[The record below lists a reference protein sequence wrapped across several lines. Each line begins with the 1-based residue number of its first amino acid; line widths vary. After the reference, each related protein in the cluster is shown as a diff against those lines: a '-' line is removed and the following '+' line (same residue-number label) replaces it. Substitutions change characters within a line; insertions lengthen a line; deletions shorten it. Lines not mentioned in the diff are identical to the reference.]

1 MLLFAIPALV
11 ALTIIVFF
19 FGLAMAPQPTVVQS
33 RLRTYGTTPPRT
45 LSEIEL
51 SQPFSERIIRPVIR
65 VFSNLLNRFAPQR
78 NVEELR
84 HRLDLAGNPNDWST
98 SDFYGLR
105 GLVALGTAAF
115 FVLPSY
121 LLHAPLAQLGLL
133 TASGLGLG
141 FYLPLFWLNYKIGR
155 RQHEMERA
163 LPDALDLLTISVEAG
178 LGFDAAMSKVAE
190 KSENEL
196 SRAFARVNAEV
207 RLGKLRREALRDMAN
222 RAGVQDISN
231 FIAAVIQADQL
242 GVSLAKVLRVQSEQM
257 RVRRR
262 QRAEE
267 LAAQAPIKMLF
278 PLVFLVFPS
287 IFIVLLG
294 PAMLQVQ
301 KVGLFGGGG
310 G

>member
-1 MLLFAIPALV
+1 MLILFLVLIMALSVILLFV
-11 ALTIIVFF
+11 
-19 FGLAMAPQPTVVQS
+19 GLAMAPQPSTVQS
-33 RLRTYGTTPPRT
+33 RLRAYGTVRPRSLT
-45 LSEIEL
+45 EIEL
-51 SQPFSERIIRPVIR
+51 GQPFSERVILPIIRLISG
-65 VFSNLLNRFAPQR
+65 FLSRFAPQR
-78 NVEELR
+78 NIEDLR
-84 HRLDLAGNPNDWST
+84 HKLDMAGNPNNWTT
-98 SDFYGLR
+98 SDFYGVR
-105 GLVALGTAAF
+105 GLAALITAGIF
-115 FVLPSY
+115 FFPLFFLGAGMLQVLMY
-121 LLHAPLAQLGLL
+121 MAIGAV
-133 TASGLGLG
+133 LG
-141 FYLPLFWLNYKIGR
+141 FYFPLFWLNYKISR

-190 KSENEL
+190 KSNNEL
-196 SRAFARVNAEV
+196 SRAFARVNAEI
-207 RLGKLRREALRDMAN
+207 RLGKLRRDALRDMAT

-242 GVSLAKVLRVQSEQM
+242 GVSLSKVLRIQSEQM

-294 PAMLQVQ
+294 PAMIQMMNA
-301 KVGLFGGGG
+301 FNISP
-310 G
+310 

>member
-1 MLLFAIPALV
+1 MAILAAALV
-11 ALTIIVFF
+11 ALSIILFF
-19 FGLAMAPQPTVVQS
+19 VGLAMAPQPTAVQS
-33 RLRTYGTTPPRT
+33 RLQAYGTTRPRT

-51 SQPFSERIIRPVIR
+51 SQPFSERIILPIIR
-65 VFSNLLNRFAPQR
+65 TFSRFLNRLAPQR

-84 HRLDLAGNPNDWST
+84 LKLDMAGNPNNWST
-98 SDFYGLR
+98 ADFYGVR
-105 GLVALGTAAF
+105 GLSAIATCLF
-115 FVLPSY
+115 FVIPSY
-121 LLHAPLAQLGLL
+121 LLRAPLTQSLSFVGA
-133 TASGLGLG
+133 GLGLG
-141 FYLPLFWLNYKIGR
+141 FYLPLLWLNLKIR
-155 RQHEMERA
+155 KRQKEMERA

-178 LGFDAAMSKVAE
+178 LGFDAAMAKVAE
-190 KSENEL
+190 KSDNEL

-207 RLGKLRREALRDMAN
+207 RLGKIRREALRDLAN

-242 GVSLAKVLRVQSEQM
+242 GVSLSKVLRVQSEQM
-257 RVRRR
+257 RIRRR

-294 PAMLQVQ
+294 PAMIQIR
-301 KVGLFGGGG
+301 KVGIFGGGP
-310 G
+310 

>member
-1 MLLFAIPALV
+1 MIFIVAGLVGLSIILLFI
-11 ALTIIVFF
+11 
-19 FGLAMAPQPTVVQS
+19 GLAMAPQPSVVQS
-33 RLRTYGTTPPRT
+33 RLQAYGTTRPRT

-51 SQPFSERIIRPVIR
+51 SLPFSERVILPIIRTISAILSR
-65 VFSNLLNRFAPQR
+65 LLPQR
-78 NVEELR
+78 NAEELR
-84 HRLDLAGNPNDWST
+84 RKLDLAGNPNNWT
-98 SDFYGLR
+98 TADFYGVR
-105 GLVALGTAAF
+105 GLAALVTCAF
-115 FVLPSY
+115 LYVPSY
-121 LLHAPLAQLGLL
+121 LLQAQFTQTILFLV
-133 TASGLGLG
+133 AGLGLG
-141 FYLPLFWLNYKIGR
+141 FFLPLFWLNAKIR
-155 RQHEMERA
+155 KRQHEMLRA

-178 LGFDAAMSKVAE
+178 LGFDAAMQKVAE
-190 KSENEL
+190 KSDNEL
-196 SRAFARVNAEV
+196 SRAFARINSEI

-242 GVSLAKVLRVQSEQM
+242 GVSLSKVLRVQSEQM

-294 PAMLQVQ
+294 PAAIQIQ
-301 KVGLFGGGG
+301 KVGIFGGP
-310 G
+310 

>member
-1 MLLFAIPALV
+1 MALSVILLFV
-11 ALTIIVFF
+11 
-19 FGLAMAPQPTVVQS
+19 GLAMAPQPSTVQS
-33 RLRTYGTTPPRT
+33 RLRAYGTVRPRSLT
-45 LSEIEL
+45 EIEL
-51 SQPFSERIIRPVIR
+51 GQPFSERVILPIIRLISG
-65 VFSNLLNRFAPQR
+65 FLSRFAPQR
-78 NVEELR
+78 NIEDLR
-84 HRLDLAGNPNDWST
+84 HKLDMAGNPNNWTT
-98 SDFYGLR
+98 SDFYGVR
-105 GLVALGTAAF
+105 GLAALITAGIF
-115 FVLPSY
+115 FF
-121 LLHAPLAQLGLL
+121 PLFFLGAGLL
-133 TASGLGLG
+133 QVLMYMAIGAVLG
-141 FYLPLFWLNYKIGR
+141 FYFPLFWLNYKISR

-190 KSENEL
+190 KSNNEL
-196 SRAFARVNAEV
+196 SRAFARVNAEI
-207 RLGKLRREALRDMAN
+207 RLGKLRRDALRDMAT

-242 GVSLAKVLRVQSEQM
+242 GVSLSKVLRIQSEQM

-294 PAMLQVQ
+294 PAMIQMMNA
-301 KVGLFGGGG
+301 FNISP
-310 G
+310 